1 MSLVPTSAKEH
12 GVVVTFRHVR
22 GGAKSLPTL
31 HSTGSA
37 PIVLTSSVYIRLHHL
52 PDALLGPLLLHS
64 SASQAC

>member
-22 GGAKSLPTL
+22 GWAKSLPTL

-52 PDALLGPLLLHS
+52 PDALLGPLLPPF
-64 SASQAC
+64 SAPQAC